1 MNELNLEDYDEDTI
15 NVIKE
20 ARQDIRIA
28 VAERFGNPVATSCI
42 SIARGPTP
50 WNGYEHDNH
59 KGKREELGDG
69 NMTL

>member
-1 MNELNLEDYDEDTI
+1 MSSDELKAFCKRATAWLNELNLEDYDEDTV

-28 VAERFGNPVATSCI
+28 VTERFGNPVATSCI

-50 WNGYEHDNH
+50 
-59 KGKREELGDG
+59 
-69 NMTL
+69 